1 MRNLKILAF
10 MFALTF
16 IAFSCKNDDDDNE
29 VLSIVDFTPKTAT
42 AGTEV
47 TIVGTKFSATASEN
61 VVKFGTVEAAIKSAT
76 TNQIVAIVP
85 SNATTGKISVTV
97 NGQTV
102 SSSSDFTISTRSVVE
117 VSGEIK
123 SSRTWS
129 SDSIYLLKGFVY
141 VTDGVTLTIEPGT
154 LIKGDKES
162 KGALVIEKGAK
173 LIAEGTAQNP
183 IVFTSNQAKGSRS
196 YGDWGGVVLM
206 GKAPHNRLATQTF
219 EGGLRGTYG
228 AFNVADD
235 NSGSLKY
242 VRIEFAGVALTA
254 SANSEVNGLT
264 LYSVGSG
271 TTLEHIQVS
280 YSGDDSYEWF
290 GGTVNAKY
298 LVAYRG
304 FDDDFDTDFGFSGKV
319 QYGVSLRDPNVAD
332 QSGSNGFESDNFG
345 NSGTPATDQNNG
357 LPLTSPVFANIS
369 VFGTS
374 GTPSSA
380 ATPAP
385 GSGPYQSAMHL
396 RRNTSISIFNSVLVG
411 YPEGLRLDNNDVDT
425 TVQTVGTSTYA
436 NAISGNLQLR
446 GIVLANVT
454 NALLGKGKVTNDQ
467 ASKVFNMTGNN
478 NLVATTLSELSLNA
492 ANFTLG
498 TPNFLPASS
507 SPLLQ
512 NAVWTGKGDNAFFT
526 KETFRGAFGT
536 VDWTAGWTNFDP
548 QNTDY
553 K

>member
-42 AGTEV
+42 AGTEI

-61 VVKFGTVEAAIKSAT
+61 IVKFGNVEAAIKSAS

-102 SSSSDFTISTRSVVE
+102 SSSSDFTLSNRSIVE
-117 VSGEIK
+117 ISGEIK

-173 LIAEGTAQNP
+173 LMAEGTAQNP

-242 VRIEFAGVALTA
+242 VRIEFAGIALTA

-290 GGTVNAKY
+290 GGTVTAKY

-319 QYGVSLRDPNVAD
+319 QYGVSLRDPNIAD

-396 RRNTSISIFNSVLVG
+396 RRNTSISIFNSVFVG

-436 NAISGNLQLR
+436 NAVSGNLQLR

-498 TPNFLPASS
+498 TPNFLPASG

-512 NAVWTGKGDNAFFT
+512 NAVWTGKGDNSFFT